1 MFTLALENTKMADSV
16 YSYILENFNLN
27 NISVKKHS
35 EELEFNFNNNNNNQ
49 NLYTSF
55 SLSFTDLIIHFYEE
69 NILRNILEKN
79 YFYFSHDE
87 QLEILDICYI
97 MLHDEDSHHKKDL
110 IFLSV
115 FDYIQNNSFMN
126 LKGFIQFRLKDY
138 IEILDYL
145 VDLAVNNFIINRE
158 YLRFI
163 DLLQDYICSSDS
175 KIDIAHLIYL
185 GTESVLLDDSNNL
198 IPIDEHIFDAK
209 YLSDISF
216 STNDFVLNTLLN
228 LLPKKLYIHI
238 LDKEDE
244 FIYTLEK
251 IFKNRIVICFDCE
264 MCNFYKTT
272 TNFVHS
278 DNLES

>member
-1 MFTLALENTKMADSV
+1 MFTLALENTKMANSI
-16 YSYILENFNLN
+16 YSYILENFNLT

-35 EELEFNFNNNNNNQ
+35 EEIKFKFKINNDNF
-49 NLYTSF
+49 YTAF

-69 NILRNILEKN
+69 TILKDILKRN
-79 YFYFSHDE
+79 YFYFSYDE
-87 QLEILDICYI
+87 QLEILDICNS
-97 MLHDEDSHHKKDL
+97 MLNDEESHHKKDL

-115 FDYIQNNSFMN
+115 FDYIKNNDFMN

-138 IEILDYL
+138 LEILDYL

-163 DLLQDYICSSDS
+163 DLLQDYITSSDS
-175 KIDIAHLIYL
+175 KLDVAHLIYL

-216 STNDFVLNTLLN
+216 STNDYVLNTLLN

-251 IFKNRIVICFDCE
+251 IFKDRIVICFDCD
-264 MCNFYKTT
+264 MCNIYKNTIS
-272 TNFVHS
+272 FVNS
-278 DNLES
+278 KNLDS